1 MFSVIIPTH
10 NSEKS
15 IEKTLNNILKK
26 LLHTSDEIIVV
37 NDGSTDNTLKTLEK
51 YSYNSQVKIISQPNA
66 GVSAARNT
74 GIRNLS
80 ENSKFVTFVDDSDGL
95 SKNFFEE
102 VLSFFNKYNNVEII
116 STPIKLVK
124 DNKIYE
130 QSLNYRFYTNKKII
144 NILNDFKYIQYHIG
158 GMVFKSKIFNMNLYL
173 FDEQV
178 NYWEDAKFINMLLLD
193 KKKYGLVK
201 NVSYL
206 YDRNENSS
214 LSKVAWN
221 FKSRYA
227 PHIINN
233 YKPLITYSIKRYG
246 EVIKY
251 IQYLILNHYLNYMVE
266 QNEKIINYKFIKGNQ
281 LFELETFSLFKYIDI
296 GIINELK
303 VPNSYKWVLYNIK
316 GVEFPYYKYFKK
328 IKCYIHK
335 YSIKDKEMVFS
346 FSHESYGVSEQ
357 AEVYTHRR
365 NQIYNKVNIYEKKK
379 LDILGIKVQDFSRTI
394 FSAKVSFIEL
404 LTGINLVIKDENLSY
419 PLKIRSSSLFLRVF
433 KKLMKI
439 KK

>member
-178 NYWEDAKFINMLLLD
+178 NY
-193 KKKYGLVK
+193 
-201 NVSYL
+201 
-206 YDRNENSS
+206 
-214 LSKVAWN
+214 
-221 FKSRYA
+221 
-227 PHIINN
+227 
-233 YKPLITYSIKRYG
+233 
-246 EVIKY
+246 
-251 IQYLILNHYLNYMVE
+251 
-266 QNEKIINYKFIKGNQ
+266 
-281 LFELETFSLFKYIDI
+281 
-296 GIINELK
+296 
-303 VPNSYKWVLYNIK
+303 
-316 GVEFPYYKYFKK
+316 
-328 IKCYIHK
+328 
-335 YSIKDKEMVFS
+335 
-346 FSHESYGVSEQ
+346 
-357 AEVYTHRR
+357 
-365 NQIYNKVNIYEKKK
+365 
-379 LDILGIKVQDFSRTI
+379 
-394 FSAKVSFIEL
+394 
-404 LTGINLVIKDENLSY
+404 
-419 PLKIRSSSLFLRVF
+419 
-433 KKLMKI
+433 
-439 KK
+439 